1 MAPRNPYNM
10 YAQNKVFTASKEE
23 LTLMLYDGAVRFSKV
38 ALEAMKNRE
47 VEKAHIHIRKVQDII
62 LEFQMTLDRKYPV
75 SKSFDEMY
83 CLIEDKLIHADNRQD
98 KVVLEE
104 CVGLLE
110 EMRDT
115 WKEAMVA
122 ARQQRGTA
130 GIPVVN

>member
-1 MAPRNPYNM
+1 MAPRNPYNV
-10 YAQNKVFTASKEE
+10 YAQNKVFSASNEE

-38 ALEAMKNRE
+38 ALEAMHNRE
-47 VEKAHIHIRKVQDII
+47 VEKAHIHIVKVQNII
-62 LEFQMTLDRKYPV
+62 LEFQMTLNRTYPISKDFDAMYALIDDKIAFADRK
-75 SKSFDEMY
+75 
-83 CLIEDKLIHADNRQD
+83 QD

-115 WKEAMVA
+115 WKEAMIV